1 MSLLNDD
8 ANRKS
13 HLELPVAG
21 RSIKEPAQSPT
32 PIYIQ
37 PPPSTQS
44 SSLLPRNKRE
54 CCLVLIAIVAIIS
67 VAVGVG
73 LGVGLYVSSYNN
85 SAEADRE
92 VMNPQ
97 PGEVEQGDNNSG
109 GDGNP
114 SSSPTEL
121 SSLSIFGANIQTY
134 LVSQSISDIL
144 SFENATTAQQ
154 QALDFIV
161 NIDTIPMGLADEE
174 NETVS
179 VSPSKEKNKDELSN
193 NKDTEQQPYLSMSTP
208 IYRVVQRYA
217 MATLYYATE
226 GEMWDANGLW
236 LTPGVHECEWVGV
249 ICREMD
255 IPSVTL
261 ADKAPD
267 QDDILDDDE
276 NTVSERMVIE
286 INLPENNLQGYL
298 PREISGLRFL
308 QTLGLWSNQ
317 IANELPMELGNLTN
331 LQGLHLDDNNFEG
344 TIPSTLGLLSEMQ
357 DLSLPTNNFRGE
369 IPAEVFNLAKLQR
382 LWIYNT
388 QVTGS
393 LPDDASYDNLTSL
406 ADLNL
411 KNNKLDGSLPKGI
424 QYLSSLQILDISS
437 NQFTGLIP
445 SSWKSLVN
453 LNKIALNNNKLRG
466 KIPNNIFQDLTKLES
481 VSLDINQLSGTIPSA
496 IIGATCNSLQKLTL
510 GDNKLEGGLPE
521 SLRSCNSLRI
531 LEINSNQIAS
541 DLPTWIGELTNLEY
555 LDVSDNRLSGDVPSQ
570 LSELSQIREL
580 RLDGNFLEG
589 TVPCP
594 FDSAS
599 GKSVECVPLL
609 MQASYFTNILEL
621 HCSICLCAVI
631 TSDCSPR
638 GGTVTCSCCT
648 RCS

>member
-1 MSLLNDD
+1 M
-8 ANRKS
+8 
-13 HLELPVAG
+13 AG
-21 RSIKEPAQSPT
+21 RSIKQPEQPT
-32 PIYIQ
+32 LPIYIQ
-37 PPPSTQS
+37 PPSSSTQS
-44 SSLLPRNKRE
+44 ASLLPRNKRE

-85 SAEADRE
+85 SAETERE
-92 VMNPQ
+92 VVNPQ
-97 PGEVEQGDNNSG
+97 PDEVGQGDNTAG

-114 SSSPTEL
+114 SSAPTE
-121 SSLSIFGANIQTY
+121 STSLSIFGANIQNY

-154 QALDFIV
+154 QALNFIV
-161 NIDTIPMGLADEE
+161 NTDAIPVGLADEE

-179 VSPSKEKNKDELSN
+179 VSPSREKNDDELSN
-193 NKDTEQQPYLSMSTP
+193 NKDSEQQPYLSMSTP
-208 IYRVVQRYA
+208 IYRVVQRYV

-226 GEMWDANGLW
+226 GETWDVNDLW

-249 ICREMD
+249 VCREMD

-261 ADKAPD
+261 AEKAPY
-267 QDDILDDDE
+267 QDDILYDDE
-276 NTVSERMVIE
+276 NTVSERMVID
-286 INLPENNLQGYL
+286 INLPENNLKGYL

-317 IANELPMELGNLTN
+317 IADELPMQLGNLTN
-331 LQGLHLDDNNFEG
+331 LQRLHLDDNNFEG

-369 IPAEVFNLAKLQR
+369 IPAEVFELAKLQR

-393 LPDDASYDNLTSL
+393 LPDDASYDRLTSL

-411 KNNKLDGSLPKGI
+411 KNNKLDGSLPQGI
-424 QYLSSLQILDISS
+424 QDLISLQSLDLSS
-437 NQFTGLIP
+437 NQFTGPIP
-445 SSWKSLVN
+445 TSWKTLVN

-466 KIPNNIFQDLTKLES
+466 KIPDNVFQDSTELES

-496 IIGATCNSLQKLTL
+496 IIGAACNSLKILTL
-510 GDNKLEGGLPE
+510 GDNKFEGEIPE

-531 LEINSNQIAS
+531 LEINSNQIACN
-541 DLPTWIGELTNLEY
+541 LPTWIGELTDLEY
-555 LDVSDNRLSGDVPSQ
+555 LDVSNNRLWGNVPSQ

-589 TVPCP
+589 TMPCP

-599 GKSVECVPLL
+599 GKSVECTSL
-609 MQASYFTNILEL
+609 MLMSAPFFTNVPEL
-621 HCSICLCAVI
+621 HYLCMCSYNFRLQ
-631 TSDCSPR
+631 SQR
-638 GGTVTCSCCT
+638 WN
-648 RCS
+648 R